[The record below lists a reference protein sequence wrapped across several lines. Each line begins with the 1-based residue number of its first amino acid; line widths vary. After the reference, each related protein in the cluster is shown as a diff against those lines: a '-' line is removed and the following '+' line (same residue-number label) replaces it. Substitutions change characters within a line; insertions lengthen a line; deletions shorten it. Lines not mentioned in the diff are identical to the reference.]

1 MLGELHTEI
10 NQDVFDAVGELT
22 NMISGVA
29 RTHLEKEGMTV
40 YAAIPSVVY
49 GKQHT
54 INHILNSPSI
64 MIPFSIDQGSFVVD
78 VCIKKTAADVM
89 RAEHYQVLNQ
99 KTPVAAR
106 MPAVND
112 IQPDAA
118 DASFTIDKKAVMK
131 TKLKEIILV
140 RDDMV
145 RQLTDKPFMEIVK
158 RQMLKK
164 RIPYLDAQIKRLKL
178 DISAADMIAKISQDD
193 LENPKLAKHYQ
204 HYEDKKQKS

>member
-1 MLGELHTEI
+1 MVGELYTEI
-10 NQDVFDAVGELT
+10 NQDVFDAVGEIT

-29 RTHLEKEGMTV
+29 RTYMEKEGMAV

-54 INHILNSPSI
+54 INHILSSPSI
-64 MIPFSIDQGSFVVD
+64 VIPFSIDQGSFVVD

-99 KTPVAAR
+99 KTPVASR
-106 MPAVND
+106 IPVLNGV
-112 IQPDAA
+112 QQDAA
-118 DASFTIDKKAVMK
+118 DVPFNVDKKTAMK
-131 TKLKEIILV
+131 SKLKEIIDI

-145 RQLTDKPFMEIVK
+145 RQLTDKPFMEIAK

-204 HYEDKKQKS
+204 HYEDKK